1 MKISFP
7 HPLIILLAFVL
18 LSWLATFL
26 VSSGTYD
33 RQIDEYTGREVVIQG
48 SYEAIEKQN
57 VSYDEM
63 VKAIPEGIIL
73 GADIL
78 VLILLIGGAF
88 YVVEKTGALQ
98 VGVEAL
104 IYSFRGNTYLLLVI
118 LSICFSIAGATIA
131 MQEEI
136 IAMVPLLIVL
146 SKKLN
151 YDVKSIV
158 GLTLGSSLVGAA
170 LSPINPFNS
179 LLAQKLAE
187 VEVSEGLVYRL
198 VFFAIG
204 IGGWT
209 FLMIRNGKNKN
220 SITEKIELKPSSIG
234 WRNGLILFLSL
245 GGIIFMGWG
254 ITQKD
259 WGYNEMSAFFFVI
272 GFACG
277 LIGKLGIN
285 GTARVYTAGFGEMI
299 FAGVIVGLARSVY
312 LILEKGMIID
322 TVIHSMFTP
331 LEGLPDQLAVMGL
344 FISQL
349 LIHIPVPS
357 TSGQTVLTIPL
368 ASPLMDLLG
377 ISRQLA
383 VFTSQYAV
391 SMMDL
396 LTPTNGGMMAVIAAA
411 GIKFNDWIK
420 FIIKSWL
427 AVIGICLISIFI
439 ALIWFA

>member
-204 IGGWT
+204 IGVWT

-427 AVIGICLISIFI
+427 AVIGICLISIFYKI
-439 ALIWFA
+439 

>member
-98 VGVEAL
+98 EGVEAL

-204 IGGWT
+204 IGVWT

>member
-1 MKISFP
+1 
-7 HPLIILLAFVL
+7 
-18 LSWLATFL
+18 
-26 VSSGTYD
+26 
-33 RQIDEYTGREVVIQG
+33 
-48 SYEAIEKQN
+48 
-57 VSYDEM
+57 
-63 VKAIPEGIIL
+63 
-73 GADIL
+73 
-78 VLILLIGGAF
+78 
-88 YVVEKTGALQ
+88 LQ

-204 IGGWT
+204 IGVWT

>member
-204 IGGWT
+204 IGVWT

-220 SITEKIELKPSSIG
+220 SITEKIELKPSSIV

>member
-204 IGGWT
+204 IGVWT

>member
-33 RQIDEYTGREVVIQG
+33 RQIDEYTGREVVMQG

-204 IGGWT
+204 IGVWT

>member
-7 HPLIILLAFVL
+7 HPLIILLAFIL

-33 RQIDEYTGREVVIQG
+33 RQIDESTGREVVIQG

-158 GLTLGSSLVGAA
+158 GLTLGSSLVGAG

-187 VEVSEGLVYRL
+187 VEISEGLVYRL

-204 IGGWT
+204 IGVWT
-209 FLMIRNGKNKN
+209 FFMIRKGKNKN

-331 LEGLPDQLAVMGL
+331 LEGLPDQLAVLGL

>member
-1 MKISFP
+1 M
-7 HPLIILLAFVL
+7 
-18 LSWLATFL
+18 SWLATFL

-204 IGGWT
+204 IGVWT

-427 AVIGICLISIFI
+427 AVIGICLISIF
-439 ALIWFA
+439 